1 MRRAQGEIGTKEIG
15 TKANDAGRQGLW
27 IGGMAAGGVIATHLL
42 TFLVLAPNAQDRADL
57 LADTGHASFAVVSAV
72 AVGLLVAGATR
83 FVARSIN
90 PTTST
95 STTTTSTTT
104 TRSSIIP
111 TAARLA
117 VIQSAAWVILESA
130 ERITHHS
137 HRWELSAILLG
148 LVVQALVALAGA
160 SALHAAAQGIDK
172 VATAVRT
179 WTRSDRRSRRQRG
192 RTPQAPALLV
202 ARRRAARRFIQP
214 AMATGAAGTRGPPY
228 GS

>member
-1 MRRAQGEIGTKEIG
+1 MRRAQGEIG
-15 TKANDAGRQGLW
+15 TKANDAGRQGLS

-72 AVGLLVAGATR
+72 AVGLLVAAATR

-95 STTTTSTTT
+95 STTTSTTTTT

-148 LVVQALVALAGA
+148 LVVQALIALAGA

-202 ARRRAARRFIQP
+202 
-214 AMATGAAGTRGPPY
+214 
-228 GS
+228 